1 MTELAPLPAIED
13 TLRELLAELLHPRFQ
28 SSALSATDDLYSAGL
43 SSLATVDLML
53 AIEDR
58 FGIEFTNAW
67 LNRRTFA
74 SIAALSNA
82 VRHLQPGQEH
92 AP

>member
-1 MTELAPLPAIED
+1 MTELTIPLTIEDEIRSLLKEVAKLRTASGDLAPL
-13 TLRELLAELLHPRFQ
+13 
-28 SSALSATDDLYSAGL
+28 DDLYAAGL

-58 FGIEFTNAW
+58 FAIEFTSAW

-74 SIAALSNA
+74 SIATLGTA
-82 VRHLQPGQEH
+82 VRALQED

>member
-1 MTELAPLPAIED
+1 MMSDLAQPPSVED
-13 TLRELLAELLHPRFQ
+13 IVREKLAEILPPGARA
-28 SSALSATDDLYSAGL
+28 SALAATDDLYSAGL

-53 AIEDR
+53 AIEDQ
-58 FGIEFTNAW
+58 FGFEFTNEW

-82 VRHLQPGQEH
+82 VRHLQED

>member
-1 MTELAPLPAIED
+1 MMSDLAHSQTVED
-13 TLRELLAELLHPRFQ
+13 TIRELLAQVLPTRFK
-28 SSALSATDDLYSAGL
+28 SDGLTATDDLYAAGL

-58 FGIEFTNAW
+58 FEVEFTNDW

-82 VRHLQPGQEH
+82 VRHLQED

>member
-1 MTELAPLPAIED
+1 MMNELVSPLTIED
-13 TLRELLAELLHPRFQ
+13 GLRSLIAGVTRLQVDAHHLV
-28 SSALSATDDLYSAGL
+28 ATDDLYAAGL

-53 AIEDR
+53 AIEDH
-58 FGIEFTNAW
+58 FQIEFTSEW

-74 SIAALSNA
+74 SIAALTKA
-82 VRHLQPGQEH
+82 IRALQED

>member
-1 MTELAPLPAIED
+1 MMSDLAHSPNIED
-13 TLRELLAELLHPRFQ
+13 AVRELLAELLPTRFK
-28 SSALSATDDLYSAGL
+28 SNTLAATDDLYGAGL

-74 SIAALSNA
+74 SIAALSTA
-82 VRHLQPGQEH
+82 VRHLQED

>member
-1 MTELAPLPAIED
+1 MMTDLATPPTIEDGLRGLVAGVTRLQVDASQLAP
-13 TLRELLAELLHPRFQ
+13 
-28 SSALSATDDLYSAGL
+28 TDDLYAAGL

-53 AIEDR
+53 AIEDH
-58 FGIEFTNAW
+58 FEIEFTSTW

-74 SIAALSNA
+74 SIAALGNA
-82 VRHLQPGQEH
+82 VRALQES

>member
-1 MTELAPLPAIED
+1 MMSDLAQSQTIED
-13 TLRELLAELLHPRFQ
+13 TIRELLAGVLPPRVQ
-28 SSALSATDDLYSAGL
+28 PSALAATDDLYGAGL

-58 FGIEFTNAW
+58 LGIEFTSNW

-82 VRHLQPGQEH
+82 VRHLQED

>member
-1 MTELAPLPAIED
+1 MSDLAHCTTVED
-13 TLRELLAELLHPRFQ
+13 TIRELLAGVLHPRLQ
-28 SSALSATDDLYSAGL
+28 SNALAATDDLYAAGL

-67 LNRRTFA
+67 LNRRTFS

-82 VRHLQPGQEH
+82 VRHMQES

>member
-1 MTELAPLPAIED
+1 MSELAQSPSIED
-13 TLRELLAELLHPRFQ
+13 SIRELLAEMLHPRFQ
-28 SSALSATDDLYSAGL
+28 SSALAATDDLYGAGL

-58 FGIEFTNAW
+58 FDIEFTNSW

-82 VRHLQPGQEH
+82 VRHMQED

>member
-1 MTELAPLPAIED
+1 MMSDLAHSQTVED
-13 TLRELLAELLHPRFQ
+13 TIRELLAQVLPSRFQ
-28 SSALSATDDLYSAGL
+28 SDALAATDDLYGAGL

-58 FGIEFTNAW
+58 FDVEFTNEW

-82 VRHLQPGQEH
+82 VRHLQED

>member
-1 MTELAPLPAIED
+1 MMSDLAPSQTIED
-13 TLRELLAELLHPRFQ
+13 TIRELLAQVLPTRFQ
-28 SSALSATDDLYSAGL
+28 SAGLAVTDDLYGAGL

-58 FGIEFTNAW
+58 FGVEFTNEW

-82 VRHLQPGQEH
+82 VRHLQED

>member
-1 MTELAPLPAIED
+1 MSEVAQSSTVED
-13 TLRELLAELLHPRFQ
+13 TLRELLAEVLPARFR
-28 SSALSATDDLYSAGL
+28 SNPLSVTDDLYGAGL

-58 FGIEFTNAW
+58 FEIEFTNTW

-74 SIAALSNA
+74 SIASLSTA
-82 VRHLQPGQEH
+82 VLHLQED

>member
-1 MTELAPLPAIED
+1 MMSDLANLPAIED
-13 TLRELLAELLHPRFQ
+13 TIRELLAEVLRPGFQ
-28 SSALSATDDLYSAGL
+28 SSALAATDDLYSAGL

-58 FGIEFTNAW
+58 FGIEFINSL

-82 VRHLQPGQEH
+82 VRQMQEDG
-92 AP
+92 P

>member
-1 MTELAPLPAIED
+1 MSDLAHSPTIED
-13 TLRELLAELLHPRFQ
+13 TVRELLAELLQPGAQ
-28 SSALSATDDLYSAGL
+28 SSALAATDDLYAAGL

-58 FGIEFTNAW
+58 FDIEFTNTW

-82 VRHLQPGQEH
+82 VRHMLED

>member
-1 MTELAPLPAIED
+1 MMSELAQSPNIED
-13 TLRELLAELLHPRFQ
+13 SIRELLAEMLHPRFQ
-28 SSALSATDDLYSAGL
+28 SSALAATDDLYGAGL

-58 FGIEFTNAW
+58 FNIEFTNSW

-82 VRHLQPGQEH
+82 VRHMQED